1 MSGPA
6 HPTHELQRG
15 DVPYEAPFIR
25 SASPNDSLT
34 TAYGPDETNL
44 SDVELSDDAFS
55 KKVLA
60 GLRIHEKREEEE
72 YAETRPLLMPRPR
85 RGAVTNTLGEERGRI
100 MHQTFVTVMTNSTRY
115 KVMHEQV
122 MRSLRWHVR
131 LLEEEEV
138 LETALQRR
146 MRAIQETQSLTGDI
160 DIIMESM
167 MEVQSKP
174 PENSDGMNLD
184 EPSRGGQRQG

>member
-1 MSGPA
+1 MSG
-6 HPTHELQRG
+6 PTHELQRG

-44 SDVELSDDAFS
+44 SDVELSDDTFS

-85 RGAVTNTLGEERGRI
+85 RGAATNSYSTLGEERGKV
-100 MHQTFVTVMTNSTRY
+100 MHQFVTV
-115 KVMHEQV
+115 
-122 MRSLRWHVR
+122 
-131 LLEEEEV
+131 
-138 LETALQRR
+138 
-146 MRAIQETQSLTGDI
+146 
-160 DIIMESM
+160 
-167 MEVQSKP
+167 
-174 PENSDGMNLD
+174 
-184 EPSRGGQRQG
+184 